1 MGLMRACVRTCG
13 GRPRKGERGQMTVEF
28 VVALPA
34 MIVIAAIAVNA
45 LSFFASC
52 AAFDGNF
59 RDLVRVCATS
69 PAYGQDGAAS
79 AAAVEEAL
87 AATLSQ
93 DNLSS
98 RVQVRSVAGGHM
110 AYSATLQYA
119 PTLFGLGLKDE
130 VLGVSLPKLV
140 HSEELVVDTYK
151 PGVLF

>member
-1 MGLMRACVRTCG
+1 MGLMRLASRESG
-13 GRPRKGERGQMTVEF
+13 ARRAERGQMTIEF

-34 MIVIAAIAVNA
+34 MLVIAAVAVNA

-52 AAFDGNF
+52 AAFDGDF
-59 RDLVRVCATS
+59 RDLVRVHATS
-69 PAYGQDGAAS
+69 PAYGQDS
-79 AAAVEEAL
+79 AAAADAVEQAL

-93 DNLSS
+93 DNLQA

-110 AYSATLQYA
+110 AYSATLEYA

-130 VLGVSLPKLV
+130 VLGVSMPKLV
-140 HSEELVVDTYK
+140 HSEELVVDSYK